1 METVKRYIPNYEVEF
16 KTMRELYA
24 KRAAIGDPDV
34 NIKTKLIMP
43 ELNRLVDDKVF
54 GLLKRRNQRRKFK
67 T

>member
-24 KRAAIGDPDV
+24 KRAAIGDSNV
-34 NIKTKLIMP
+34 EIKSKIIVP
-43 ELNRLVDDKVF
+43 ELNRLLDDKVF
-54 GLLKRRNQRRKFK
+54 